1 MAGIKQTVPN
11 YIFGASNQPDQL
23 KIPGFVNEAVNI
35 YPDVTEGCEKR
46 PGTRHINKLETVRAP
61 FAPKWFAIDYG
72 VDNSFIGHV
81 DHTGHVKVFECATG
95 VEWPVYMNDITYL
108 AGDPAN
114 IQVAS
119 INDSTIMLNR
129 SVNARMDTSGTYIA
143 PAQGNKAF
151 VDLSAIAYGK
161 QYSLDI
167 TELYTTD
174 LDVAKVTTR
183 ATKLSIKWDPGGNRR
198 DDDDN
203 DSGENVD
210 SEESCR
216 YNTREIRTINAVG
229 SDKGPHKH
237 AEFDMGD
244 IIDLPG
250 KNLRFEVSMIGTPFV
265 AGYHKSRDGEP
276 YYWALYDI
284 NIDLL
289 HGGEGWRQGDTFKI
303 QIGDEH
309 ADGDTQHIVTV
320 EEIEEIQTKANW
332 LIRPEPTT
340 HDGSQVL
347 TADKILDSLKK
358 EILRHNGDFTIEKI
372 GSGLLLENSSPFKV
386 TTTESNLLSIIGND
400 TSSVANLPS
409 ECQVGYVVKV
419 SNSSLDEDD
428 YYLKFTGEHTWV
440 ETVKPGSFNHIDPGS
455 MPHQLIKVVSPSVG
469 GTSWFSLE
477 PLQWADRLAGDD
489 ITNPR
494 PTFLKAFGTAQGTL
508 DFERGS
514 KINKILFW
522 RNRLAI
528 LSENTI
534 CLTQPLTTEIDIADI
549 EWADTGNIMKGDYY
563 DYAPGR
569 VWEPAH
575 KAYIATTTRLSKN
588 LQSRAIFNVWGKSA
602 IALSP
607 GDAIDITATSNQVC
621 DLRNGI
627 EVNAGL
633 MLFSEFEQFLL
644 TTDSDVVTPET
655 VKLKPISSWSYNDKL
670 SPISLGN
677 SIAFCDNAGRH
688 SRLFEMSNITRETEP
703 LVTELSKPITEDI
716 PHSIKSIAESREN
729 GLVLLT
735 PGQRW
740 DYPLTLTSPCDNPY
754 DYVYGYKY
762 FTSGSKRIQSAWFKW
777 KFPGQVIWHTIIRD
791 TYYLIVDN
799 NNFSDVRLLAMDLV
813 RKEDSIL
820 FDKQHPETCAFN
832 GIHLDEMVETATTPF
847 YDGTSTRFSI
857 PNSFYTGTSSENDIS
872 VVPGQLWVYSD
883 YGSWQERNKATVSG
897 GEAVVAGD
905 VTAGNIIMGIE
916 YDMKLKLPQ
925 IYPTKKAGDVYIA
938 DTTSTLTVH
947 RCKFSVGMSGP
958 FSVTIN
964 SKNRDSYS
972 MDFESDTN
980 HTFYTNFDNILTS
993 QTVDVPIYQPNTD
1006 FKLEFRSNNPAPC
1019 TLNSMTWEG
1028 DYNTLYKSV

>member
-1 MAGIKQTVPN
+1 MTGIKQTVPN

-23 KIPGFVNEAVNI
+23 KIPGFVNEALNI
-35 YPDVTEGCEKR
+35 YPDVTKGCMKR
-46 PGTRHINKLETVRAP
+46 PGTRYINKLEADP
-61 FAPKWFAIDYG
+61 SPKWFAIDYG
-72 VDNSFIGHV
+72 PDEWENANSFIGHV
-81 DHTGHVKVFECATG
+81 DRDGHVRVFECATG
-95 VEWPVYMNDITYL
+95 VEWPVHMNYEDEEDINYLKHNDANDI
-108 AGDPAN
+108 
-114 IQVAS
+114 QVVS

-129 SVNARMDTSGTYIA
+129 SVAARMDTSGATTA
-143 PAQGNKAF
+143 PTQESQAF
-151 VDLSAIAYGK
+151 IDLSAIGYGK
-161 QYSLDI
+161 QYALDI
-167 TELYTTD
+167 TQGTAHRTNNPQ
-174 LDVAKVTTR
+174 VITR

-198 DDDDN
+198 DDEDN
-203 DSGENVD
+203 ESGRNVD
-210 SEESCR
+210 NEESCR

-229 SDKGPHKH
+229 SNKGPHTH

-244 IIDLPG
+244 IVALPG

-265 AGYHKSRDGEP
+265 AGYHASRDGEP

-309 ADGDTQHIVTV
+309 AGGDTQHIVVV
-320 EEIEEIQTKANW
+320 EEVEDIEVYATYAV
-332 LIRPEPTT
+332 RPEPTT

-347 TADKILDSLKK
+347 TADKILDNLKD
-358 EILRHNGDFTIEKI
+358 EIERTVPVIESVTKI
-372 GSGLLLENSSPFKV
+372 GSGLLLKGGHMSLIV
-386 TTTESNLLSIIGND
+386 TTTESNLMSIITNE
-400 TSSVANLPS
+400 TSSAANLPS
-409 ECQVGYVVKV
+409 QCQEGYVVKV

-428 YYLKFTGEHTWV
+428 YYLKFTGENTWV
-440 ETVKPGSFNHIDPGS
+440 ETVAPGTFNHIDPRS

-469 GTSWFSLE
+469 GSSWFSLE
-477 PLQWADRLAGDD
+477 PLEWADRLAGDD
-489 ITNPR
+489 VTNPR
-494 PTFLKAFGTAQGTL
+494 PTFLKAFGTTQGTL

-514 KINKILFW
+514 KINKLLFW

-528 LSENTI
+528 LSENSI
-534 CLTQPLTTEIDIADI
+534 CLTQPITTETDNVHL
-549 EWADTGNIMKGDYY
+549 EHERGWSTGPNRPTLTYTK
-563 DYAPGR
+563 R
-569 VWEPAH
+569 
-575 KAYIATTTRLSKN
+575 SKD

-633 MLFSEFEQFLL
+633 LLFSEFEQFLL

-655 VKLKPISSWSYNDKL
+655 VKIKPISSWSYNDKL

-688 SRLFEMSNITRETEP
+688 SRLFEMSNINRETEP

-716 PHSIKSIAESREN
+716 PHGIRSIAESQEN

-735 PGQRW
+735 PGQRG
-740 DYPLTLTSPCDNPY
+740 DYPLTLNPLCDNPY

-777 KFPGQVIWHTIIRD
+777 KFPGNVLWHTIIRD

-799 NNFSDVRLLAMDLV
+799 DSYTDVRLLAMDLV
-813 RKEDSIL
+813 RKEDSLI
-820 FDKQHPETCAFN
+820 FDPYDSGTCDFN
-832 GIHLDEMVETATTPF
+832 RIHLDEMVQIPDSSGW
-847 YDGTSTRFSI
+847 YDGIYTRFSI
-857 PNSFYTGTSSENDIS
+857 PNSLYTGTSSGSNPS
-872 VVPGQLWVYSD
+872 VVPGQLWIISEHI
-883 YGSWQERNKATVSG
+883 GGFRGASQHKATVDG
-897 GEAVVAGD
+897 GELLIVGEYNWSDLV
-905 VTAGNIIMGIE
+905 MGIE
-916 YDMKLKLPQ
+916 YEMKLKLPQ

-938 DTTSTLTVH
+938 DTTSTLTIH
-947 RCKFSVGMSGP
+947 RCKFSVGISGP
-958 FSVTIN
+958 FSVAVN
-964 SKNRDSYS
+964 SKNRSTYS
-972 MDFESDTN
+972 MDFQDA
-980 HTFYTNFDNILTS
+980 YTTLY
-993 QTVDVPIYQPNTD
+993 QPGETVDLPIYQPNTA
-1006 FKLEFRSNNPAPC
+1006 FKLEFKSNNPTPC